1 MPWSNSVG
9 SPFTTNASLR
19 YYNRHRVLKDP
30 SGAPHVLPSI
40 EARLHLLAAVRAV
53 LDHAFAILGIVPVN
67 NM

>member
-1 MPWSNSVG
+1 MNHLLKLRTYA
-9 SPFTTNASLR
+9 FLR

-40 EARLHLLAAVRAV
+40 EARLHLLSAVRAV
-53 LDHAFAILGIVPVN
+53 FDHAFSILGIVPVN